1 LLHVMH
7 AIRKDVE
14 HYELDHYFAPDI
26 AAVTR
31 LVQNGTIAVHSPF
44 SFASEQ

>member
-1 LLHVMH
+1 MDTV
-7 AIRKDVE
+7 RKDVA

-31 LVQNGTIAVHSPF
+31 LVQTGTIAQHSPL